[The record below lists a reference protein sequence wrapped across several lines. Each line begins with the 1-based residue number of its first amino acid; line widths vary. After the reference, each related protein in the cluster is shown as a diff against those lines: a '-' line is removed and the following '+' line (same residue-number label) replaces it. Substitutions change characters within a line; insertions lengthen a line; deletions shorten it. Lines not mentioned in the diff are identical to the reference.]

1 MLSVQIDAQ
10 TERRLDELSSQT
22 GRSKDA
28 FALEAIL
35 AHLDDWEDGQ
45 LAERRL
51 RAHRGGE
58 AISLAVLRT
67 EFAVDD

>member
-1 MLSVQIDAQ
+1 MLSVQIDAE
-10 TERRLDELSSQT
+10 TERRLDALTSRT

-45 LAERRL
+45 LAEQRL
-51 RAHRGGE
+51 RAHRHGA
-58 AISLAVLRT
+58 AIPLAALRT
-67 EFAVDD
+67 EFDVGD